1 MSSLLG
7 ALRSAPSAV
16 GEITLYRLFDVG
28 YEIDLGRASERL
40 AGSGPQRARPA
51 RGEAQA
57 IQIANPPVNVRLGLE
72 PVEVD
77 GAQQPAELSARLF
90 DFGVVSLR
98 ATFSMEEPRPWGEW
112 AATGARIGTQDWTP
126 RFQRWRDLL
135 CERLGEA
142 IVKPDDSG
150 VTEDYTVF
158 QVRQLLDG
166 GGGAYPVDTLTSEQI
181 AALLFGER
189 RPLSAAA
196 CAELLSQRFSYFED
210 DLAVLAWNAAL
221 IVEPAAEDTDVQ
233 YVLEFANAQL
243 LELRY
248 YDTVLDR
255 EVPRLHGEIAVA
267 RRGFHVIGRKYGRLL
282 ESLQRRVTD
291 STEVVERVENS
302 LKLTED
308 VFLARVYTAALE
320 IFRGPTW
327 RRGIDRKVAI
337 LREAYSMLNDEA
349 EGRRGE
355 VLEITIILLIALE
368 LILALRR

>member
-1 MSSLLG
+1 
-7 ALRSAPSAV
+7 
-16 GEITLYRLFDVG
+16 
-28 YEIDLGRASERL
+28 
-40 AGSGPQRARPA
+40 
-51 RGEAQA
+51 
-57 IQIANPPVNVRLGLE
+57 
-72 PVEVD
+72 
-77 GAQQPAELSARLF
+77 
-90 DFGVVSLR
+90 LR
-98 ATFSMEEPRPWGEW
+98 A
-112 AATGARIGTQDWTP
+112 AGAI
-126 RFQRWRDLL
+126 L
-135 CERLGEA
+135 
-142 IVKPDDSG
+142 KPDDSG
-150 VTEDYTVF
+150 ITEDYTVF

-166 GGGAYPVDTLTSEQI
+166 GGGAFPVDRLTSEQI

-233 YVLEFANAQL
+233 YILEFANAQL

-255 EVPRLHGEIAVA
+255 EVPRLYGEIAVA
-267 RRGFHVIGRKYGRLL
+267 RRGFHLAGRKYGRLL
-282 ESLQRRVTD
+282 RALQRRVTD

-349 EGRRGE
+349 QARRGE
-355 VLEITIILLIALE
+355 VLEITVILLIALE